1 MAIATMYA
9 APAARRNQNLTRQ
22 SAAQLKLGPVSATF
36 VTIAMISL
44 LALLYLNQVT
54 KTSYFTYQTAQL
66 SAAKNKLMA
75 QKQTLSVE
83 AARLQSIST
92 IQNSS
97 VAKGMVAEGKP
108 TYAN

>member
-1 MAIATMYA
+1 MAIASMSA
-9 APAARRNQNLTRQ
+9 APTARRNQNLYRQ
-22 SAAQLKLGPVSATF
+22 PAAQLKLGPVSATF

-54 KTSYFTYQTAQL
+54 KTSYFTYESAQL
-66 SAAKNKLMA
+66 SASREKLLA
-75 QKQTLSVE
+75 QKQSLSVE

>member
-1 MAIATMYA
+1 MSVATMSA
-9 APAARRNQNLTRQ
+9 VPAARRNQNLTRQ
-22 SAAQLKLGPVSATF
+22 PAAQLKLGPVSATF
-36 VTIAMISL
+36 VTIAMITL

-54 KTSYFTYQTAQL
+54 KTSYFTYQT
-66 SAAKNKLMA
+66 
-75 QKQTLSVE
+75 
-83 AARLQSIST
+83 ARLQSIST